1 MNGFDFYTEAWA
13 IYIIAGLVLL
23 FLFDLKLRKL
33 GFKWRTGIL
42 SFIGVCAFTPQLVKD
57 ADSYAPLIITSL
69 LNAETDGISEIYS
82 GLITLAITWGIIFA
96 IILAIKHF
104 IDAKKINVS
113 SDHKKLEPEVESE
126 QELKADH

>member
-1 MNGFDFYTEAWA
+1 MNGFDFYSEAWA
-13 IYIIAGLVLL
+13 IYIIAGLILL

-42 SFIGVCAFTPQLVKD
+42 SFIGICAFTPQLVKN

-82 GLITLAITWGIIFA
+82 GLITLAITWGIVFA

-104 IDAKKINVS
+104 IDAKKS
-113 SDHKKLEPEVESE
+113 SISSENTAPTSESE
-126 QELKADH
+126 LEKELETDN